1 VLCRH
6 VDALPPVLRE
16 VVYLFSIE
24 EYATDEIAAI
34 VGVAPATVRTR
45 LHRARARL
53 RKMLRE
59 EER

>member
-1 VLCRH
+1 MLCRH
-6 VDALPPVLRE
+6 VDALPVLRE
-16 VVYLFSIE
+16 VVYLFSRE